1 MNRFRLIQFFW
12 VTLPASII
20 VFTTFVVIF
29 GEEGLFAQ
37 KRAKEQLHYLESE
50 SVKVEDDNTAIEMR
64 VSHIRSN
71 RNQLYVL
78 ASDRLLVA
86 PKGATIYRFLTSSN
100 Y

>member
-1 MNRFRLIQFFW
+1 
-12 VTLPASII
+12 
-20 VFTTFVVIF
+20 VVIF

-37 KRAKEQLHYLESE
+37 KRAKEQLYYLETE
-50 SVKVEDDNTAIEMR
+50 TGKVEYDNISIELK

-71 RNQLYVL
+71 RSQLYVL

-86 PKGATIYRFLTSSN
+86 PKGATIYRFKSSDN